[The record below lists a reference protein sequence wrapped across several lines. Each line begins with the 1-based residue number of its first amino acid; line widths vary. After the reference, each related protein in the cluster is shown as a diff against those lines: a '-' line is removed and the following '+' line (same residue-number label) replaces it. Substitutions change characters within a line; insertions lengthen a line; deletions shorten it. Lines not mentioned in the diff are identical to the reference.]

1 MPLPKALA
9 RFNRLVTNRIS
20 RPFAGRLPGFGV
32 VIHKGRRSGRE
43 YRTPVNVFRRDGG
56 FELAL
61 TYGPSADWVKNV
73 MAAGGARLLYRGRVH
88 DLTEPR
94 KVREPRDTV
103 VPAPV
108 RLILSL
114 LRVDTFLFLDD
125 QR

>member
-9 RFNRLVTNRIS
+9 RFNRVVTNRIS
-20 RPFAGRLPGFGV
+20 RPLAGRLPGFGV

-61 TYGPSADWVKNV
+61 TYGPNADWVKNV
-73 MAAGGARLLYRGRVH
+73 MAAGGAEVLYRGRIH
-88 DLTEPR
+88 DLTGPR
-94 KVREPRDTV
+94 LVKDPPDTAVPRM
-103 VPAPV
+103 V

-114 LRVDTFLFLDD
+114 LRVDTFLFLED